1 MTTYPDSKQLQCEMT
16 VRVGIRTELS
26 TDARVRYDS
35 AVLSSGVTQIAY
47 CAGIFSPPERSEHV
61 EPHLLGR

>member
-1 MTTYPDSKQLQCEMT
+1 MADGEMT

-26 TDARVRYDS
+26 TDARVPVRLRRSVLRRHPDS
-35 AVLSSGVTQIAY
+35 LL
-47 CAGIFSPPERSEHV
+47 CGIFSAPERSEHV